1 MILKKGDEMSTII
14 SILMVLFFLLASSI
28 KMLGWQKKVFEIQL
42 VFFKSYGLNRMVMF
56 LVGLVEFTGAILLI
70 LALCGVSSEHTQLM
84 GGAILGA
91 TSIGA
96 LYFHLRF
103 DTWKDGIPAMVT
115 LLCSSFLVLD
125 FWY

>member
-1 MILKKGDEMSTII
+1 MQG
-14 SILMVLFFLLASSI
+14 LLASSI
-28 KMLGWQKKVFEIQL
+28 KILRWQKKVFEIQL
-42 VFFKSYGLNRMVMF
+42 GFFKSYGLNRMVMF
-56 LVGLVEFTGAILLI
+56 FVGLVEFTGAVLLL

>member
-1 MILKKGDEMSTII
+1 MILKKGGNMSAVV
-14 SILMVLFFLLASSI
+14 SVLLVVFFVLASSI
-28 KMLGWQKKVFEIQL
+28 KTIAWQKKVFEIQL
-42 VFFKSYGLNRMVMF
+42 GFFKSYGLNRKIMF
-56 LVGLVEFTGAILLI
+56 FVGLVELTGAALLI
-70 LALCGVSSEHTQLM
+70 LALCDISPAQTQLM

-115 LLCSSFLVLD
+115 LLGSGFLVIAS
-125 FWY
+125 Y

>member
-1 MILKKGDEMSTII
+1 MISVV
-14 SILMVLFFLLASSI
+14 SVLLVAFFLLASSI
-28 KMLGWQKKVFEIQL
+28 KIVAWQRKVFEIQL
-42 VFFKSYGLNRMVMF
+42 GFFKSYGLNRMVMF
-56 LVGLVEFTGAILLI
+56 LVGLVEFTGAVLLI
-70 LALCGVSSEHTQLM
+70 LALSGVSSEQTQLV

-103 DTWKDGIPAMVT
+103 DTWKDGIPAMFT
-115 LLCSSFLVLD
+115 LLCSSLLVLD

>member
-1 MILKKGDEMSTII
+1 MILIEVDEMNTAV
-14 SILMVLFFLLASSI
+14 SILMVMFFVLASSI
-28 KMLGWQKKVFEIQL
+28 KTLGWQKKVFEIQL
-42 VFFKSYGLNRMVMF
+42 GFFKSYGLNRKIMF
-56 LVGLVEFTGAILLI
+56 LVGLVELTGAALLI
-70 LALCGVSSEHTQLM
+70 LALCDISPEHTQLI